1 MRPGCPESA
10 AEAAT
15 RHWPVNRPC
24 PALAGDAEPRVYPR
38 TRPRT
43 PSGFLRL
50 TLLGL
55 LVLAA
60 RSLPAQAIGQGF
72 ELERAGQYE
81 QAAGIYLATLRADPT
96 NLSALL
102 GLERVLRPLN
112 RLGELLPAA
121 QRAAAASPTNAAL
134 RGVLLRTYVA
144 LNEPDSGRAV
154 ALRWAAAAPRDE
166 APYREWAMALEDAHR
181 HAAARDVLLVGRRAL
196 GRPGAFGIELAE
208 LSRLSGDW
216 EGAAR
221 EWAAAL
227 EDAPVQLPN
236 AASALA
242 EAPNAARERIARLL
256 TAGTP
261 SPLARRL
268 AGELLLG
275 WGQPQRA
282 WAVFEPSVATPSAD
296 AAFALR
302 RFADLASARSTPDAR
317 RVRALAL
324 ARYADLTPEPGGAA
338 ARARADAA
346 RAFID
351 AGDRAAARAVLERV
365 AQDSSAPA
373 DAQRLA
379 QRAVVEA
386 LIDGGQ
392 LDTAARQLATN
403 GRLSADDRAGLRLRL
418 ARARIATGDLDRADS
433 AVARDSSVEGLAL
446 QGWIALY
453 RGRLKDAQALFHAAG
468 PYAGDRHEATERT
481 AMLALLQ
488 QVPADSFRELG
499 GALLLLA
506 QGDSLHAVQ
515 ALRLAAGRLA
525 TGAGGGG
532 RPDLLLLAGRV
543 AARLDSAQQQT
554 ALALFDEIVHTA
566 GEGAAA
572 PAAELEW
579 ARLLERRAQTAE
591 AMRHLEHLILTYPGS
606 AVVPEARRELER
618 AKGAIPKS

>member
-181 HAAARDVLLVGRRAL
+181 HAAARDVLLVGR
-196 GRPGAFGIELAE
+196 LA
-208 LSRLSGDW
+208 GDW

-242 EAPNAARERIARLL
+242 EAPDAARERIARLL

-261 SPLARRL
+261 SPLTRRL

-403 GRLSADDRAGLRLRL
+403 GRLSADDRAGL
-418 ARARIATGDLDRADS
+418 
-433 AVARDSSVEGLAL
+433 
-446 QGWIALY
+446 
-453 RGRLKDAQALFHAAG
+453 
-468 PYAGDRHEATERT
+468 
-481 AMLALLQ
+481 
-488 QVPADSFRELG
+488 
-499 GALLLLA
+499 
-506 QGDSLHAVQ
+506 
-515 ALRLAAGRLA
+515 
-525 TGAGGGG
+525 
-532 RPDLLLLAGRV
+532 
-543 AARLDSAQQQT
+543 
-554 ALALFDEIVHTA
+554 
-566 GEGAAA
+566 
-572 PAAELEW
+572 
-579 ARLLERRAQTAE
+579 
-591 AMRHLEHLILTYPGS
+591 
-606 AVVPEARRELER
+606 
-618 AKGAIPKS
+618 